1 VTRLEE
7 PKSSGGARCPL
18 CGHSWYRS
26 SALALGAAIVRDGKA
41 LATVR
46 AYEPEKGRVDVPG
59 DFLKV

>member
-1 VTRLEE
+1 V
-7 PKSSGGARCPL
+7 PV
-18 CGHSWYRS
+18 CGHSRYRS